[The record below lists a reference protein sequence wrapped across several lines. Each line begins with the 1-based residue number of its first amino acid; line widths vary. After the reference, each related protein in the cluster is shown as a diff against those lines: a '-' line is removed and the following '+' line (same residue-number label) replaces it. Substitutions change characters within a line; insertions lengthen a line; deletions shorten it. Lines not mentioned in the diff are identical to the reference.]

1 MGNFCYQP
9 RITSMELFT
18 EMFTIPLD
26 REPENWVSGLIWS
39 NILPNFKKKK
49 L

>member
-1 MGNFCYQP
+1 MGDFCYQP
-9 RITSMELFT
+9 HIVPIELFT
-18 EMFTIPLD
+18 EMSTIPLD

-39 NILPNFKKKK
+39 NDLPNQKKW